1 MSRTPSI
8 ILDEF
13 LVVLAQSGDRAAFNR
28 LAARWRPRHL
38 AHAGRLLG
46 RSSAAGDAVQDAWV
60 AIVRGLVRL
69 RDPARF
75 RAWSMAIVTRRC
87 RDAQRRAY
95 RAPQTVEIDEHHAT
109 HAPADGTQL
118 DLRRALAALPVNQRA
133 AVGLYYVDGFT
144 VDEIAE
150 ALNTPAGT
158 IKTRLYHA
166 RRALRQIL
174 EGDPS

>member
-1 MSRTPSI
+1 MTRTPSI
-8 ILDEF
+8 ILDEL
-13 LVVLAQSGDRAAFNR
+13 LVVQAQSGDRAAFNT
-28 LAARWRPRHL
+28 LAARWQPRHL
-38 AHAGRLLG
+38 AHAGRLVG
-46 RSSAAGDAVQDAWV
+46 RTGAAADAVQDAWI

-95 RAPQTVEIDEHHAT
+95 RAPDTVEIDEHHGQL
-109 HAPADGTQL
+109 APTDGTHL

-144 VDEIAE
+144 VGEIAE

-158 IKTRLYHA
+158 IKTRLHHA
-166 RRALRQIL
+166 RRALRQTL
-174 EGDPS
+174 EGHSS